1 MRLKAMLSAAVLAV
15 GICMPVMADV
25 TGKVTL
31 EGKAPENKKLDL
43 KGDAKCA
50 ALHKDPMFEE
60 NFVVGKD
67 NALRDVVVV
76 VTNPPR
82 GGAVP
87 AEPVTLDQKGCKY
100 TPHVLAAMVGQKF
113 VVKNSDPFMHNV
125 HGFPENNSQ
134 FNFAQNT
141 IDPGKN
147 TGPFKKSEEDG
158 FLIKCDVHGWMNA
171 RMYVF
176 DHPYFAVTDENGAFA
191 IKGLKDGSYT
201 VVAKH
206 FRWEDPQ
213 EGKLTVKGGKGT
225 VDFKF
230 SADDLADA
238 SGTPPVIP
246 VAGTKTVS
254 LTEKKSCC
262 QEKGTCAKPTSVV
275 SSENKEAAKAQ

>member
-1 MRLKAMLSAAVLAV
+1 MHLKAMLSAAVLAV
-15 GICMPVMADV
+15 GVSVPVMADV
-25 TGKVTL
+25 TGTVKL
-31 EGKAPENKKLDL
+31 DGKAPENKKLDM

-50 ALHKDPMFEE
+50 ALHKDPVMEE

-67 NALRDVVVV
+67 NGLRDVVVV
-76 VTNPPR
+76 IKNAPK

-87 AEPVTLDQKGCKY
+87 AEAVTLDQKGCKY
-100 TPHVLAAMVGQKF
+100 SPHVLAAMVGQKF

-125 HGFPENNSQ
+125 HGFPDNNTQ

-141 IDPGKN
+141 IDPGKPS
-147 TGPFKKSEEDG
+147 GPFKKTEEDG

-201 VVAKH
+201 VLAKH
-206 FRWEDPQ
+206 HRWEDPQ
-213 EGKLTVKGGKGT
+213 EGKLTVKGGKGEVSFT
-225 VDFKF
+225 FKA
-230 SADDLADA
+230 SELADA
-238 SGTPPVIP
+238 SDKAIP
-246 VAGTKTVS
+246 LAGTKTVS

-262 QEKGTCAKPTSVV
+262 GEKCATEKTSVV
-275 SSENKEAAKAQ
+275 ATEKKDSAAKAQ